1 MLNIITTAL
10 ILGFV
15 LSFSLGPVFFELI
28 NTSLRKGFKSAF
40 LMELGVLLSD
50 IIYLF
55 LALFSASKALE
66 YLNMYSWINYIFGG
80 VFIFFG
86 VFSII
91 KNLKPP
97 KVELNNCDDECEEE
111 KENEILDN
119 LESLNIPEDIKVNYI
134 GNLMKGI
141 ALNSLNPSVLVF
153 WIVVCTSSIKKL
165 NLDNQGIIIFFS
177 ATLGM
182 MFAVD
187 ILKIYFASKLQE
199 YIKPRVLQFIGI
211 SIGLIML
218 GVGLYILFVGFEIPQ
233 EEFLEDTIETI
244 EQVPPQIIS
253 PG

>member
-1 MLNIITTAL
+1 MLNIITTAI

-66 YLNMYSWINYIFGG
+66 YLNKYTWINYIFGG
-80 VFIFFG
+80 IFILFG
-86 VFSII
+86 IFSII

-97 KVELNNCDDECEEE
+97 KVDIEECDEECEDE
-111 KENEILDN
+111 KEDEILEN
-119 LESLNIPEDIKVNYI
+119 LESLNIPDGIKVNYI
-134 GNLMKGI
+134 GNLMKGM

-187 ILKIYFASKLQE
+187 ILKIYFASKLQK
-199 YIKPRVLQFIGI
+199 YIKPKVLQIIGL
-211 SIGLIML
+211 SIGLIMM

-233 EEFLEDTIETI
+233 EEFLDNSIEII
-244 EQVPPQIIS
+244 EPVPQQIIS

>member
-1 MLNIITTAL
+1 MFDIITTAL
-10 ILGFV
+10 ILGFI

-28 NTSLRKGFKSAF
+28 NTSLRKGFKAAM
-40 LMELGVLLSD
+40 LMEIGVLLSD
-50 IIYLF
+50 LIYLF

-66 YLNMYSWINYIFGG
+66 YLNKYTWINYIFGAI
-80 VFIFFG
+80 FILFG

-97 KVELNNCDDECEEE
+97 KVVFNNSDETYENE
-111 KENEILDN
+111 KEDEILEN

-165 NLDNQGIIIFFS
+165 DLDNQGIIIFFT

-182 MFAVD
+182 MLAVD
-187 ILKIYFASKLQE
+187 VLKIYFASRLQK
-199 YIKPRVLQFIGI
+199 YIKPKVLQFIGI

-233 EEFLEDTIETI
+233 ENILEETM
-244 EQVPPQIIS
+244 
-253 PG
+253 

>member
-1 MLNIITTAL
+1 MFDLITTAI

-28 NTSLRKGFKSAF
+28 NTSLRKGFRAAI
-40 LMELGVLLSD
+40 LMEIGVLLSD

-66 YLNMYSWINYIFGG
+66 YLNKYSWINYVFGG
-80 VFIFFG
+80 VFILFG

-97 KVELNNCDDECEEE
+97 KIHFNTQNDNSENDSD
-111 KENEILDN
+111 NEILDN
-119 LESLNIPEDIKVNYI
+119 LESLNISENIKVNYI

-165 NLDNQGIIIFFS
+165 HLDNQGIFIFFS

-182 MFAVD
+182 MFFVD
-187 ILKIYFASKLQE
+187 ILKIYFASKLQQ
-199 YIKPRVLQFIGI
+199 YINPKLLQIIGI

-218 GVGLYILFVGFEIPQ
+218 SVGFYILLVGFDLPQ
-233 EEFLEDTIETI
+233 EEFLESANHLTVGE
-244 EQVPPQIIS
+244 
-253 PG
+253 

>member
-1 MLNIITTAL
+1 MINIISTAL
-10 ILGFV
+10 ILGFI

-28 NTSLRKGFKSAF
+28 NTSLRKGFKAAM
-40 LMELGVLLSD
+40 LMEIGVLLSD
-50 IIYLF
+50 LIYLF

-66 YLNMYSWINYIFGG
+66 YLNMYSWINYIFGAI
-80 VFIFFG
+80 FILFG
-86 VFSII
+86 LFSII
-91 KNLKPP
+91 KNLTPP
-97 KVELNNCDDECEEE
+97 KVEINTCDEECEEE
-111 KENEILDN
+111 KEDEILEN
-119 LESLNIPEDIKVNYI
+119 LESLNIPDDIKINYI

-165 NLDNQGIIIFFS
+165 HLDNQGIIIFFS

-187 ILKIYFASKLQE
+187 ILKIYFASRLQK
-199 YIKPRVLQFIGI
+199 YIKPKVLQFIGI

-218 GVGLYILFVGFEIPQ
+218 GVGLYILFVGFEIPK
-233 EEFLEDTIETI
+233 EEFLEDNIEHI
-244 EQVPPQIIS
+244 EPQPPQIIS

>member
-1 MLNIITTAL
+1 MFDIITTAI

-28 NTSLRKGFKSAF
+28 NTSLRKGFKAAM
-40 LMELGVLLSD
+40 LMEIGVLLSD

-66 YLNMYSWINYIFGG
+66 YLNKYSWINYVFGG
-80 VFIFFG
+80 VFILFG
-86 VFSII
+86 IFSII

-97 KVELNNCDDECEEE
+97 KVEFNSPDDSTDCDTSDELL
-111 KENEILDN
+111 ENLD
-119 LESLNIPEDIKVNYI
+119 SLNLSENIKVNYI
-134 GNLMKGI
+134 GNLMKGV

-165 NLDNQGIIIFFS
+165 HLDNQGIFIFFS

-182 MFAVD
+182 MFFID
-187 ILKIYFASKLQE
+187 ILKIYFASKLQR
-199 YIKPRVLQFIGI
+199 YINPKVLQVIGI

-218 GVGLYILFVGFEIPQ
+218 SVGLYILFVGFDIPQ
-233 EEFLEDTIETI
+233 EEFLDSTN
-244 EQVPPQIIS
+244 QIIS
-253 PG
+253 LD

>member
-1 MLNIITTAL
+1 MIDIITTAI

-28 NTSLRKGFKSAF
+28 NTSLRKGFKAAM
-40 LMELGVLLSD
+40 LMEVGVLLSD

-66 YLNMYSWINYIFGG
+66 YLNKYSWINYIFGG
-80 VFIFFG
+80 VFILFG
-86 VFSII
+86 IFSII

-97 KVELNNCDDECEEE
+97 KVNFNSNDDSSDD
-111 KENEILDN
+111 KESDEILDN
-119 LESLNIPEDIKVNYI
+119 LDTLNISENIKVNYI
-134 GNLMKGI
+134 GNLMKGV

-165 NLDNQGIIIFFS
+165 HLDNQGIFIFFS

-182 MFAVD
+182 MFFVD
-187 ILKIYFASKLQE
+187 ILKIYFASKLQQ
-199 YIKPRVLQFIGI
+199 YINPKVLQVIGI

-218 GVGLYILFVGFEIPQ
+218 SVGLYILIVGFDLPQ
-233 EEFLEDTIETI
+233 EEFLETTNE
-244 EQVPPQIIS
+244 IIVAD
-253 PG
+253 

>member
-1 MLNIITTAL
+1 MFDIITTAI

-28 NTSLRKGFKSAF
+28 NTSLRKGFKAAF
-40 LMELGVLLSD
+40 LMEIGVLLSD

-66 YLNMYSWINYIFGG
+66 YLNKYSWINYIFGG
-80 VFIFFG
+80 VFILFG
-86 VFSII
+86 IISII

-97 KVELNNCDDECEEE
+97 KVEFNTNGENDDCN
-111 KENEILDN
+111 KEDNSIMENLDT
-119 LESLNIPEDIKVNYI
+119 LNISENIKVNYI

-165 NLDNQGIIIFFS
+165 HLDNQGIFIFFS

-182 MFAVD
+182 MLFVD
-187 ILKIYFASKLQE
+187 VLKIYFASKLQK
-199 YIKPRVLQFIGI
+199 YINPKVLQIIGM
-211 SIGLIML
+211 SIGLIMIS
-218 GVGLYILFVGFEIPQ
+218 VGMYILFVGFEIPQ
-233 EEFLEDTIETI
+233 DEFLDTAT
-244 EQVPPQIIS
+244 S
-253 PG
+253 L

>member
-1 MLNIITTAL
+1 MIDIVTTAI

-28 NTSLRKGFKSAF
+28 NTSLRKGFKAAM
-40 LMELGVLLSD
+40 LMEIGVLLSD

-66 YLNMYSWINYIFGG
+66 YLNTYSWINYVFGG
-80 VFIFFG
+80 VFILFG
-86 VFSII
+86 IFSIL

-97 KVELNNCDDECEEE
+97 KVEFNPSSDGNDKDE
-111 KENEILDN
+111 ENELLDN
-119 LESLNIPEDIKVNYI
+119 LDSLTLSENIKVNYI

-165 NLDNQGIIIFFS
+165 HLDNQGIFIFFS

-182 MFAVD
+182 MFFVD
-187 ILKIYFASKLQE
+187 ILKIYFASKLQQ
-199 YIKPRVLQFIGI
+199 YIKPKVLQAIGI

-218 GVGLYILFVGFEIPQ
+218 SVGLYILIVGFDIPQ
-233 EEFLEDTIETI
+233 EEFLETTTE
-244 EQVPPQIIS
+244 IIS
-253 PG
+253 EG

>member
-1 MLNIITTAL
+1 MFDIITTAL

-28 NTSLRKGFKSAF
+28 NTSFRKGFKAAM
-40 LMELGVLLSD
+40 LMEVGVLLSD
-50 IIYLF
+50 LIYLF

-66 YLNMYSWINYIFGG
+66 YLNKYSWINYIFGAI
-80 VFIFFG
+80 FILFG
-86 VFSII
+86 IFSII

-97 KVELNNCDDECEEE
+97 KLDFNDCDEECQDEEE
-111 KENEILDN
+111 DEILDN
-119 LESLNIPEDIKVNYI
+119 LESLNIPDGIKVNYI
-134 GNLMKGI
+134 GNLMKGV

-165 NLDNQGIIIFFS
+165 HLDNQGIIIFFS

-187 ILKIYFASKLQE
+187 VLKIYFASRLQK
-199 YIKPRVLQFIGI
+199 YIKPKVLQVIGI

-233 EEFLEDTIETI
+233 EEFLDETI
-244 EQVPPQIIS
+244 EIANEITDRQ
-253 PG
+253 

>member
-1 MLNIITTAL
+1 MFDIVTTAL

-28 NTSLRKGFKSAF
+28 NTSLRKGFRAAM
-40 LMELGVLLSD
+40 LMEIGVLLSD

-66 YLNMYSWINYIFGG
+66 YLNKYSWINYVFGG
-80 VFIFFG
+80 VFILFG
-86 VFSII
+86 IFSII

-97 KVELNNCDDECEEE
+97 KVAFHLSEEDVNNDQNEELLE
-111 KENEILDN
+111 N
-119 LESLNIPEDIKVNYI
+119 LETLNLSENIKVNYI
-134 GNLMKGI
+134 GNLMKGM

-165 NLDNQGIIIFFS
+165 HLDNQGIFIFFS

-182 MFAVD
+182 MFFVD
-187 ILKIYFASKLQE
+187 VLKIYFASKLQK
-199 YIKPRVLQFIGI
+199 YINPKVLQTIGI

-218 GVGLYILFVGFEIPQ
+218 SVGLYILIVGFEIPQ
-233 EEFLEDTIETI
+233 EEFLES
-244 EQVPPQIIS
+244 PQTLIS
-253 PG
+253 VD